1 MDDPKFVGDWCIQH
15 REEIGTL
22 HLLIHNA
29 GLSMRELFM
38 NTEIELGQRLLD
50 VDFLSI
56 FTMTKELMPIMNTKD
71 DGSVICGVG
80 SLAGVVGPGVRSYYG
95 GVKAAMDGFFKSLN
109 CETKPNNVHSMVIHL
124 GYIKTNVSINA
135 LVGDGSS
142 AFGKMDKNI
151 EQGIKVRDCCN
162 LMIDGINNRQVEV
175 WICNTLFLK
184 VLIYV
189 GRLFKI
195 IADKMIH
202 KNVQEQLEAMKNSK

>member
-71 DGSVICGVG
+71 D
-80 SLAGVVGPGVRSYYG
+80 
-95 GVKAAMDGFFKSLN
+95 
-109 CETKPNNVHSMVIHL
+109 
-124 GYIKTNVSINA
+124 
-135 LVGDGSS
+135 
-142 AFGKMDKNI
+142 
-151 EQGIKVRDCCN
+151 
-162 LMIDGINNRQVEV
+162 
-175 WICNTLFLK
+175 
-184 VLIYV
+184 
-189 GRLFKI
+189 
-195 IADKMIH
+195 
-202 KNVQEQLEAMKNSK
+202 